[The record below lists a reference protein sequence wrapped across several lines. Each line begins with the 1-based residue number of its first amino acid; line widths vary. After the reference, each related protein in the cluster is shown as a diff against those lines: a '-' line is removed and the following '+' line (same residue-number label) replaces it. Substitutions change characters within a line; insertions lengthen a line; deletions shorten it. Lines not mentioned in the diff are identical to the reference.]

1 MALTVLPLL
10 SKRMEGEFD
19 VFETLFETLEKNN
32 EKLQEGDIIVI
43 STKFVSNAQGRIMD
57 LPSVI
62 PSAKGKEISE
72 TYQLK
77 PQIAEII
84 IRESDKIFGGI
95 GGFVI
100 TSSDNIM
107 APNAGIDKSN
117 AKKDKIILY
126 PTNPYLVAEQIR
138 RKIFLKM
145 LIHVGIILVDS
156 RLMPARIGTSGVAI
170 ACAGIEPVLDMRS
183 KKDLDGNPLKVT
195 FQAVVD
201 NLATIANHKMGEGAE
216 SKPFSIVRES
226 GAKLTDRKISP
237 SEMAISP
244 DQCVSVRGLSNPPNT
259 SQ

>member
-1 MALTVLPLL
+1 MQLTVLPLL
-10 SKRMEGEFD
+10 ADRMNEKFD
-19 VFETLFETLEKNN
+19 VFEVFLKTLEKN
-32 EKLQEGDIIVI
+32 ETKLEDGDVLVI
-43 STKFVSNAQGRIMD
+43 STKYISNSQGRIVD
-57 LPSVI
+57 LEKIQVSDEGLDV
-62 PSAKGKEISE
+62 SKK
-72 TYQLK
+72 YQLK
-77 PQIAEII
+77 PEIAEVV

-117 AKKDKIILY
+117 AKKGKVILY
-126 PTNPYLVAEQIR
+126 PENPYLVAEQLR

-145 LIHVGIILVDS
+145 SIHVGVILVDS

-170 ACAGIEPVLDMRS
+170 ACAGIEPVLDMRA

-216 SKPFSIVRES
+216 SKPFAIVRNS
-226 GAKLTDRKISP
+226 GATLTDRKINSL
-237 SEMAISP
+237 EMAIDP
-244 DQCVSVRGLSNPPNT
+244 DQCVYVRGLSNPPKN
-259 SQ
+259 Q